1 MACRGQ
7 RTRGGPSTEIP
18 RCGRG
23 QPCGRHFA
31 HALGRGRRQAWRADG
46 CCPLTRAAGIR
57 SSAASPRTVAASGL
71 ASELTARGA
80 STTETMLAGNWKTA
94 RMVAHY
100 AAGATAER
108 GAVANRPAR
117 MRRVTTPMTHAP
129 MMSGAGRRPCLGCGA
144 GRFRGRGWLRCD
156 DAYPARQGSAW
167 VDIESLPATLT
178 PLFPSPHL
186 FTTRVVGE
194 AGVPPQCTV
203 ATGPKRSVCFW
214 SGPWPGPRAREERP
228 RARPLP
234 DSTRPD
240 DPMEPA
246 HHERPDHQAEVRRRS
261 DLSIVYVIVY
271 VSRHQ

>member
-156 DAYPARQGSAW
+156 DAYPAPSRVCLGGHRVAPSHAH
-167 VDIESLPATLT
+167 SLVP
-178 PLFPSPHL
+178 FPTSVHDACGGRGRC
-186 FTTRVVGE
+186 TTAVYRRHWPEALGLLLVG
-194 AGVPPQCTV
+194 AV
-203 ATGPKRSVCFW
+203 
-214 SGPWPGPRAREERP
+214 
-228 RARPLP
+228 ARPAR
-234 DSTRPD
+234 T
-240 DPMEPA
+240 
-246 HHERPDHQAEVRRRS
+246 
-261 DLSIVYVIVY
+261 
-271 VSRHQ
+271 